1 MILRE
6 IDGLENETFRR
17 YLPEDVIRAWIDEDI
32 LIYGAEEEEK
42 AVGACAVELLPDRSA
57 KLLHLYIRKDKR
69 GEGLGQAMFDSLIGE
84 LLIRETEKL
93 RITTF
98 PGENPAFD
106 KILEAYD
113 ITEYES
119 EKTDFS
125 FLISEVKDMMIDEK
139 TDRTRSLEEAT
150 PKELEML
157 SKMLLQSRDCP
168 VVLDMTVENADPSL
182 SFMYLDNGAPKGAIL
197 AEAKGDEIRVSFLY
211 SQAKKSEA
219 MFELFSAFADTVKA
233 QFPDETRISFVTIE
247 DRMAFFIRKILGVLG
262 KNAKELELSLLP
274 IRDFEDEQE
283 TEDYDESEEYEV
295 DEREKLA
302 V

>member
-6 IDGLENETFRR
+6 IDGLENETFRH

-84 LLIRETEKL
+84 LLIRETDTL

-106 KILEAYD
+106 KILDAYD

-119 EKTDFS
+119 GKTDFS
-125 FLISEVKDMMIDEK
+125 FLISEVKSTMFDEK
-139 TDRTRSLEEAT
+139 TNRTRSLEEAT
-150 PKELEML
+150 QKELEML
-157 SKMLLQSRDCP
+157 SKTLLQSRDCP
-168 VVLDMTVENADPSL
+168 VLLDVVVENADPSI
-182 SFMYLDNGAPKGAIL
+182 SFLFLDDAVPKGAL
-197 AEAKGDEIRVSFLY
+197 FAETKRDEIRISFLW
-211 SQAKKSEA
+211 SHAKKTDA
-219 MFELFSAFADTVKA
+219 MFELFSAFADAVKA
-233 QFPDETRISFVTIE
+233 QFPDETRISFVTIDE
-247 DRMAFFIRKILGVLG
+247 KMAFFIRKILGVLG
-262 KNAKELELSLLP
+262 KTATEVELSLLP

-283 TEDYDESEEYEV
+283 SEEYET
-295 DEREKLA
+295 DEWEELA